1 MNKPP
6 HLTLVGSEPND
17 APEKAPTIAPKT
29 PSDEALPPLTGH
41 FELGL
46 DGAFYGYIDIGED
59 RINCKLLTQKDP
71 SILKLEEYL
80 LQAPIGTGR
89 SFRITDPPSD

>member
-6 HLTLVGSEPND
+6 HLTLVGAEQNT
-17 APEKAPTIAPKT
+17 AAEKAPTIAPGTPPNKT
-29 PSDEALPPLTGH
+29 LPPLTGH

-59 RINCKLLTQKDP
+59 RINCKLLTQKDT

-89 SFRITDPPSD
+89 AFRITDPPSD